1 MLADALVIIAPDL
14 AHGGSVGAVAWRHAL
29 ELSRS
34 FKVYVITRAVPD
46 GVPANIEPVIV
57 RHSGWNWLRRF
68 CHVPNELSFLW
79 AAREALKKLGTRES
93 IKAVWCHSHGA
104 AALVAS
110 PLKRTL
116 GCRTVMTT
124 HGDIF
129 DRPAGTYSRE
139 LTWFYKKVTPM
150 AYRQTDVVHALSP
163 YMVEW
168 AVKGGSARDQV
179 RLVPN
184 GIDPQDIGATA
195 LVPRAADS
203 FMSAGTLRLLYVGSL
218 WSVKG
223 VDVLIRAV
231 AELNAIPTGM
241 AVSLTL
247 IGEGTLRHE
256 LEGLVAA
263 LGLEKQVSFLGRV
276 PRRNLLPHY
285 QAADILCV
293 PSISEALPTVALEA
307 MLCGLPVVGSN
318 TGGIP
323 FLVNEGVN
331 GYLATPGD
339 VASLGRAIAKA
350 AASRGHLAEL
360 GEQSFIKA
368 RAGFGWAGIAIQ
380 LAELVSAPVFPQ
392 PIPSQGS

>member
-1 MLADALVIIAPDL
+1 M
-14 AHGGSVGAVAWRHAL
+14 
-29 ELSRS
+29 
-34 FKVYVITRAVPD
+34 
-46 GVPANIEPVIV
+46 

-79 AAREALKKLGTRES
+79 AARQALKKLGARES

-104 AALVAS
+104 AALVAA
-110 PLKRTL
+110 PLKHALRY
-116 GCRTVMTT
+116 RAIMTT

-150 AYRQTDVVHALSP
+150 AYRQSDVVHALSP
-163 YMVEW
+163 YMAEW
-168 AVKGGSARDQV
+168 AVRGGSARDRV

-184 GIDPQDIGATA
+184 GIDPQDIGATTI
-195 LVPRAADS
+195 VPRAADS
-203 FMSAGTLRLLYVGSL
+203 FMPEGTLRLLYVGSL

-231 AELNAIPTGM
+231 AKLTAVLG
-241 AVSLTL
+241 AGKSVSLTL
-247 IGEGTLRHE
+247 IGEGTLRAE
-256 LEGLVAA
+256 LEALVVA

-285 QAADILCV
+285 QSADILCV
-293 PSISEALPTVALEA
+293 PSISEALPTVGLEA

-323 FLVNEGVN
+323 FLVNEDVN

-339 VASLGRAIAKA
+339 AASLGRALTKA
-350 AASRGHLAEL
+350 AASREHLAEL

-380 LAELVSAPVFPQ
+380 LAELVSAPVLPK